1 MCKDNL
7 MRSLERGK
15 AAPRGLVPEA
25 RRITDVAA
33 VNDHVAEI
41 RFGKSDF
48 LLIPAPID
56 YRSAQRWVSCMRRID
71 AIKFQFSEDGL
82 SARLNGVGR
91 LRRTTRTVPL
101 ATALGL
107 LDRGVPGW
115 VSLPEKVH

>member
-1 MCKDNL
+1 

-33 VNDHVAEI
+33 VNYHVAEI

-56 YRSAQRWVSCMRRID
+56 SRSAQRWVSCMRRID
-71 AIKFQFSEDGL
+71 AIKFQFSEEGL

-115 VSLPEKVH
+115 VSLLEKVH

>member
-1 MCKDNL
+1 
-7 MRSLERGK
+7 MRSLERDK

-56 YRSAQRWVSCMRRID
+56 SRSAQRRRIIAHAGAEQASECTRD
-71 AIKFQFSEDGL
+71 NQF
-82 SARLNGVGR
+82 AVG
-91 LRRTTRTVPL
+91 
-101 ATALGL
+101 
-107 LDRGVPGW
+107 
-115 VSLPEKVH
+115 

>member
-1 MCKDNL
+1 

-56 YRSAQRWVSCMRRID
+56 SRSAQRWVSCMRRID

-82 SARLNGVGR
+82 SARLNGVGVSGGQPERCLLR
-91 LRRTTRTVPL
+91 LHSGYSTE
-101 ATALGL
+101 AF
-107 LDRGVPGW
+107 LDG
-115 VSLPEKVH
+115 

>member
-1 MCKDNL
+1 MCRESL
-7 MRSLERGK
+7 MRALERGK

-33 VNDHVAEI
+33 VNDRVTEI

-56 YRSAQRWVSCMRRID
+56 SRAAQRWVSCMRRID
-71 AIKFQFSEDGL
+71 AIKFEFSEDGPN
-82 SARLNGVGR
+82 ARLNGAGR
-91 LRRTTRTVPL
+91 LRRTTRSVPL

-107 LDRGVPGW
+107 LDRGVSGW
-115 VSLPEKVH
+115 VNIPEKVR